1 MSEYLAESRR
11 IRAEQDR
18 AYAESLA
25 ADQAKEKAKVYAYIL
40 VYAYNIVQELIRTK
54 KRGRACNLNW
64 AEFLNCT
71 KNRTSSQE

>member
-11 IRAEQDR
+11 IRTEQDR

-40 VYAYNIVQELIRTK
+40 VYAYIVLSH
-54 KRGRACNLNW
+54 
-64 AEFLNCT
+64 CT
-71 KNRTSSQE
+71 DVSKETAGL

>member
-1 MSEYLAESRR
+1 MQNKIGHMRNLWPH
-11 IRAEQDR
+11 
-18 AYAESLA
+18 
-25 ADQAKEKAKVYAYIL
+25 DQAKEKAKVYAYIL
-40 VYAYNIVQELIRTK
+40 VYAYNIVQELIKTK

>member
-11 IRAEQDR
+11 IRAEQER

>member
-54 KRGRACNLNW
+54 KRGRACNLNS
-64 AEFLNCT
+64 AEFFNCT

>member
-40 VYAYNIVQELIRTK
+40 VYAYNIVQELIKTK

-64 AEFLNCT
+64 EKFLKCT

>member
-71 KNRTSSQE
+71 KNRTSGQE

>member
-1 MSEYLAESRR
+1 MSEYLAESKR